1 MIKLFLENLSYR
13 MFKEN
18 DVSDITWALCN
29 TSPRFR
35 DYFLH
40 YFFPEMQVEKNVILD
55 REISKDDSGVD
66 LLYLMK
72 TF

>member
-40 YFFPEMQVEKNVILD
+40 YFFP
-55 REISKDDSGVD
+55 
-66 LLYLMK
+66 
-72 TF
+72 